1 MRLKPTNVLFVKRTT
16 FPLSSLARI
25 CDDFESMLVIV
36 AFVGVKVVSSI
47 FALFNIS
54 WKTSLTSSFVYDIEY
69 PIDESS
75 FIAAAISEI

>member
-1 MRLKPTNVLFVKRTT
+1 
-16 FPLSSLARI
+16 
-25 CDDFESMLVIV
+25 MLVIV